1 MLPPFLTSAKCPS
14 INCALWSNMLLNAI
28 LGFFSNV
35 LASVASNMLTRIH
48 PLILLAV
55 GLVAGVWITYMVM
68 RNPSTKTALTEE
80 ATGSVVGDVV
90 AGVVL

>member
-1 MLPPFLTSAKCPS
+1 
-14 INCALWSNMLLNAI
+14 MLLNAI

-68 RNPSTKTALTEE
+68 RDPSTKKGVAEE
-80 ATGSVVGDVV
+80 AAGSVVGDVV
-90 AGVVL
+90 AAGIAL